1 MYRLIKTQKTKR
13 GGTRDCWR
21 ACVRERSSTRSVL
34 KAFLYKTTFRSNKVK
49 LKAESRITS
58 IRPRKPTGAKCFAV
72 RNYDYRFKKT
82 RYTRGPGHCRQR
94 VRKGSIVL
102 HNKSFPYRYRM
113 NDKDD
118 SAWVFDSLIGF
129 LQGPIWSAP
138 LITFI
143 EEKSLIFEA
152 GVEENDEYQKIYQ
165 EYKNLVDLL
174 LGCFM
179 EDMGI
184 TPEQFEYACTVNK
197 YTKMPIQFQQNL
209 FEQIWA
215 ANEYEIFKRMMIQKN
230 LELQLQALNMIE
242 QKYGLTPASLMY
254 ETDGLHD
261 DTLVMEEIIQKHAL
275 SDDPEEEQDISSET
289 SLIKEHERLAA
300 KYHNERALLEEAL
313 KASQEKTPETES
325 LSSPAEEEDEEEEEE
340 TGNASKIK
348 RTIPLD
354 PTPSDESKSDEPNVS
369 EEDIKKRQA
378 YLKARRDKLVAL
390 KKEARSQRL
399 EMNSTRPCSARTVAE
414 ATIKGEQELKLPE
427 PLEPSILQ
435 VRKALAARLQA
446 EVVRKQTN

>member
-1 MYRLIKTQKTKR
+1 
-13 GGTRDCWR
+13 
-21 ACVRERSSTRSVL
+21 
-34 KAFLYKTTFRSNKVK
+34 
-49 LKAESRITS
+49 
-58 IRPRKPTGAKCFAV
+58 
-72 RNYDYRFKKT
+72 
-82 RYTRGPGHCRQR
+82 
-94 VRKGSIVL
+94 
-102 HNKSFPYRYRM
+102 M

-152 GVEENDEYQKIYQ
+152 DVEENDEYQKIYQ

-242 QKYGLTPASLMY
+242 QKYGLTPASFMY
-254 ETDGLHD
+254 EAGVLNEDP
-261 DTLVMEEIIQKHAL
+261 LVMEEIIQKHVL
-275 SDDPEEEQDISSET
+275 ENDSEEDQNISSET
-289 SLIKEHERLAA
+289 SLIKEHERLTA
-300 KYHNERALLEEAL
+300 KYNSERALLAEAL
-313 KASQEKTPETES
+313 KASQEENTPERDRTRS
-325 LSSPAEEEDEEEEEE
+325 FLREEDDEKEEDDESKIKEKDEEKEEEEEE
-340 TGNASKIK
+340 EEEEEKKEEADIPRFPKVV
-348 RTIPLD
+348 PLD
-354 PTPSDESKSDEPNVS
+354 SMSTDESKSEGPNIS
-369 EEDIKKRQA
+369 EEDVRKRQA

-399 EMNSTRPCSARTVAE
+399 EMNPSRPSSARSVAE
-414 ATIKGEQELKLPE
+414 ATIKGEQELKLSE

-435 VRKALAARLQA
+435 VRKVLAARLQA
-446 EVVRKQTN
+446 EVVRKQTSQ

>member
-1 MYRLIKTQKTKR
+1 
-13 GGTRDCWR
+13 
-21 ACVRERSSTRSVL
+21 
-34 KAFLYKTTFRSNKVK
+34 
-49 LKAESRITS
+49 
-58 IRPRKPTGAKCFAV
+58 
-72 RNYDYRFKKT
+72 
-82 RYTRGPGHCRQR
+82 
-94 VRKGSIVL
+94 
-102 HNKSFPYRYRM
+102 M

-152 GVEENDEYQKIYQ
+152 DVEDNDEYQKIYQ

-184 TPEQFEYACTVNK
+184 TPEQFEHACTVNK
-197 YTKMPIQFQQNL
+197 YTKMPIQFQQASTECINL

-254 ETDGLHD
+254 EADVLTNDP
-261 DTLVMEEIIQKHAL
+261 LVMEEIIQKHVL
-275 SDDPEEEQDISSET
+275 ENEEQDVSAET

-300 KYHNERALLEEAL
+300 KYNNERALLEEAL
-313 KASQEKTPETES
+313 KASRDEKTPETETP
-325 LSSPAEEEDEEEEEE
+325 SSSQDEEKEEVKAGIGIIEEEKEEKEKEEEIKDVPKC
-340 TGNASKIK
+340 SKVVSFD
-348 RTIPLD
+348 PL
-354 PTPSDESKSDEPNVS
+354 PTDESDEKSEEPNVS
-369 EEDIKKRQA
+369 EEDMKKRQA

-399 EMNSTRPCSARTVAE
+399 EMNSTRPSSARTVAE

-427 PLEPSILQ
+427 PLEPSIVQ

-446 EVVRKQTN
+446 EVVRKQTY